1 MELGEGFGDPD
12 VLTLAE
18 DHIVLK
24 LEAAL
29 PPDVML
35 PEGLA
40 FGDVDGRLLVANQR
54 SLVSASGSALLR
66 WTSVSKALFCGCASF
81 DSCDL
86 FASVGSELLR
96 DAQEVHIVHNR
107 NTVYKLIRMFPN
119 AKVIAL
125 PHDLSRHFTDFD
137 VPQGDLAAPLVKQS
151 QLRQLVGSSGDQRTE
166 CLPFSRE
173 TTLALIRSCP
183 YVCRIDSRW
192 VVSCFTEPHHLLT
205 STDCGKAE
213 KFTHVNLIDQDLV
226 LATTRLGMPAAAAD
240 VAVAAKTF
248 PSLQTLE
255 VCLGSQE
262 ALAKISAFRNLHSL
276 AVAFTAGFIVRDMST
291 QLEQLLTKLPVL
303 EELELEN
310 CGGIRLLAISRLC
323 ARLKILR
330 LVNCVGSLSDV
341 PVDADAFAA
350 LECLELDM
358 QILKAVFNSL
368 LCAAKNKLRNAHFRD
383 EALCL
388 AFLQHCV
395 QNGRCLPF
403 QNLERLTLNTKESLS
418 ALGLQPEDLNDV
430 LRALP
435 ALRRVETNSFDLR
448 LFFENYGSPRGRV
461 SLSWIGC
468 VYCAVHRPGY

>member
-1 MELGEGFGDPD
+1 MELGGDFGDPD

-24 LEAAL
+24 LETAV
-29 PPDVML
+29 PPDVAL

-40 FGDVDGRLLVANQR
+40 LGDVDGRLLVANQT

-66 WTSVSKALFCGCASF
+66 EARVSKALFCGCAPF

-86 FASVGSELLR
+86 FASVASELLR
-96 DAQEVHIVHNR
+96 DTRELHIVHNR
-107 NTVYKLIRMFPN
+107 NKVCTLIRMFPN
-119 AKVIAL
+119 AELIAL
-125 PHDLSRHFTDFD
+125 PHDLSRHFAEFD
-137 VPQGDLAAPLVKQS
+137 APRGDLAAPLVERS
-151 QLRQLVGSSGDQRTE
+151 QLRQLVGSSGEKRTE
-166 CLPFSRE
+166 CLPLSRE

-192 VVSCFTEPHHLLT
+192 VVSCFTEPHRSLT
-205 STDCGKAE
+205 STDRCKA
-213 KFTHVNLIDQDLV
+213 KNFTHVNLIDKDLV

-248 PSLQTLE
+248 PSLETLE

-262 ALAKISAFRNLHSL
+262 ALAKISAFRNLRSL

-291 QLEQLLTKLPVL
+291 QLEQLLTKLPGL

-341 PVDADAFAA
+341 PVDADAFAD

-368 LCAAKNKLRNAHFRD
+368 LCAAKNKLRSAHFCD

-395 QNGRCLPF
+395 QNGRRLPF
-403 QNLERLTLNTKESLS
+403 QNLERLILNTKESLS
-418 ALGLQPEDLNDV
+418 ALGLQPEDLNDA
-430 LRALP
+430 LHALP

-448 LFFENYGSPRGRV
+448 LFFENCCTPRGRV

-468 VYCAVHRPGY
+468 VYCAVHRPEY